1 MLSKLDIITYKY
13 FRSLKSAVQKMAG
26 NQKHLITIICTM
38 VVLLFLYSVGL
49 PTAPSKPKTG
59 FQWGIWNINY
69 PWPGDR
75 ECGGFVTRIAKPGTI
90 PTRALASY
98 PGSGNTWIR
107 YLIEGASGVY
117 TGSIFESGSI
127 TNAGH
132 LGELR
137 NFSDGSTILQK
148 THHRAIYPY
157 GYRQYNLTWRIEHIN
172 EFYGRAVVVV
182 RNPFNSILSYWNFYR
197 TGSQTATADKNTLL
211 TKEFQDFAFVGINR
225 WYEIINDW
233 LIYGKDVYFVF
244 YEDLKDDP
252 VKEIRAL
259 FDHLGI
265 ELDLNRLECIKKHLT
280 GKFKRKNH
288 VEENLYSFDHRAL
301 FKLVIDAASKRI
313 VEKTGRSLPLHKYTF
328 YE

>member
-1 MLSKLDIITYKY
+1 
-13 FRSLKSAVQKMAG
+13 MAK
-26 NQKHLITIICTM
+26 KHLTRIICTVM
-38 VVLLFLYSVGL
+38 VTFFIYSVGL
-49 PTAPSKPKTG
+49 PTTPSKPKTG
-59 FQWGIWNINY
+59 LQWGIWKTSY

-75 ECGGFVTRIAKPGTI
+75 ECGGFVTRIAIPGTI
-90 PTRALASY
+90 PIRALASY

-117 TGSIFESGSI
+117 TGSIFDSKSMAD
-127 TNAGH
+127 AGH

-137 NFSDGSTILQK
+137 NFRDGSTILQK
-148 THHRAIYPY
+148 THHRAIYPDGY
-157 GYRQYNLTWRIEHIN
+157 GHFNLTWRIEHIN
-172 EFYGRAVVVV
+172 QFNGRAVVVV
-182 RNPFNSILSYWNFYR
+182 RNPFNSILSYWNFYQ
-197 TGSQTATADKNTLL
+197 TGSHTVSADKNSLL
-211 TKEFQDFAFVGINR
+211 SNEFQDFAFVGINR

-252 VKEIRAL
+252 VEEIQAL

-265 ELDLNRLECIKKHLT
+265 ELDLKRLECMKKHPT

-288 VEENLYSFDHRAL
+288 VEENIYSFDHQAL

-313 VEKTGRSLPLHKYTF
+313 AEKTGRSLPLHKYTF

>member
-1 MLSKLDIITYKY
+1 
-13 FRSLKSAVQKMAG
+13 
-26 NQKHLITIICTM
+26 M
-38 VVLLFLYSVGL
+38 VMMSIYSVGL

-59 FQWGIWNINY
+59 LKWGIWNTSY
-69 PWPGDR
+69 PWPGDK

-90 PTRALASY
+90 PMRALASY

-107 YLIEGASGVY
+107 YLIEGASGIY
-117 TGSIFESGSI
+117 TGSIFVAKSI
-127 TNAGH
+127 TDAGH

-157 GYRQYNLTWRIEHIN
+157 GYRQYNITWRREHIQL
-172 EFYGRAVVVV
+172 FQGRGVVVV
-182 RNPFNSILSYWNFYR
+182 RNPFNSILSYWNFYK
-197 TGSQTATADKNTLL
+197 TGSQTASADRNSLL
-211 TKEFQDFAFVGINR
+211 SMEFQDFAFVGINR
-225 WYEIINDW
+225 WYELISDW
-233 LIYGKDVYFVF
+233 LEYGKDVYFVF

-252 VKEIRAL
+252 VEEIKAL

-280 GKFKRKNH
+280 GKFQRKNH
-288 VEENLYSFDHRAL
+288 IEENLYSFDHQAL

-313 VEKTGRSLPLHKYTF
+313 EEKTGRSLPLHKYNF
-328 YE
+328 YK

>member
-1 MLSKLDIITYKY
+1 
-13 FRSLKSAVQKMAG
+13 MAK
-26 NQKHLITIICTM
+26 KHLTRIICTVM
-38 VVLLFLYSVGL
+38 VTFFIYSVGL
-49 PTAPSKPKTG
+49 PTTPSKPKTG
-59 FQWGIWNINY
+59 LQWGIWKTSY

-75 ECGGFVTRIAKPGTI
+75 ECGGFVTRIAIPGTI
-90 PTRALASY
+90 PIRALASY

-117 TGSIFESGSI
+117 TGSIFDSKSMAD
-127 TNAGH
+127 AGH

-137 NFSDGSTILQK
+137 NFRDGSTILQK
-148 THHRAIYPY
+148 THHRAIYPDGY
-157 GYRQYNLTWRIEHIN
+157 GHFNLTWRIEHIN
-172 EFYGRAVVVV
+172 QFNGRAVVVV
-182 RNPFNSILSYWNFYR
+182 RNPFNSILSYWNFYQ
-197 TGSQTATADKNTLL
+197 TGSHTVSADKNSLL
-211 TKEFQDFAFVGINR
+211 SNEFQDFAFVGINR

-252 VKEIRAL
+252 VEEIQAL

-265 ELDLNRLECIKKHLT
+265 ELDLKRLECMKKHPT

-288 VEENLYSFDHRAL
+288 VEENIYSFDHQAL
-301 FKLVIDAASKRI
+301 FKLVIDAARKRI
-313 VEKTGRSLPLHKYTF
+313 AEKTGRSLPLHKYTF